1 MLPEPER
8 APADVFRAKF
18 HKASYWR
25 ALCPSCHISRDGAS
39 RAAPLALAD
48 ARVAELRARMDDDG
62 YFQIDAAELGG
73 AASSSSPPG
82 EKCEGDE
89 PGWGYAAVVARL
101 GAAVETLAA
110 AGWPPT
116 LCCVYDE
123 VGRELLS
130 ERGSSKTSQ
139 RVGWGGAL
147 HQRRELRLHFSL
159 FCPSRAA
166 LPRRRHDL
174 SRATPKRCGRRP
186 TSAAPQAWALV
197 RLLARV
203 TAGGTDGN
211 ESIFDL
217 VAWRIDA
224 ARGAAGF
231 APHRDR
237 HLGADEGERGA
248 LLFRFRSTTQRKG
261 ESNRSESLSLARGSG
276 ASRH

>member
-82 EKCEGDE
+82 EKGEGDE
-89 PGWGYAAVVARL
+89 PGWGYSAVVARL

-130 ERGSSKTSQ
+130 ERGSPKTSQ
-139 RVGWGGAL
+139 RVAWGAPL

-159 FCPSRAA
+159 LVHLA
-166 LPRRRHDL
+166 LPCRDR
-174 SRATPKRCGRRP
+174 
-186 TSAAPQAWALV
+186 ALV
-197 RLLARV
+197 QAR
-203 TAGGTDGN
+203 
-211 ESIFDL
+211 
-217 VAWRIDA
+217 
-224 ARGAAGF
+224 
-231 APHRDR
+231 
-237 HLGADEGERGA
+237 
-248 LLFRFRSTTQRKG
+248 
-261 ESNRSESLSLARGSG
+261 
-276 ASRH
+276 